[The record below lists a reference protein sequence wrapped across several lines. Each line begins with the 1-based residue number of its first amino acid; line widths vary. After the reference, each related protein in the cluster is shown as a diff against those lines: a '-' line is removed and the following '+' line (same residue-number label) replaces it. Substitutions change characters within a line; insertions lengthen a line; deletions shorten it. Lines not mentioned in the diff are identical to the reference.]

1 MIKSFIKDMVKY
13 MPAQII
19 PAIVGIVSIPIITR
33 LFPPGDYGN
42 YVLIMATIGVLS
54 TLVGWL
60 SMSIIRFY
68 PIYKRDGKLEQFYA
82 NIIKLSIIS
91 IGIISLIFSTILLF
105 TKSYISSNLYFLMWI
120 GILIFILTSFFE
132 ILLHFLR
139 AKQLVSCY
147 SAFKVWESITR
158 IGFAILLIIVFNF
171 GIVGLLWGSILSLT
185 IALPFLW
192 KKGIGK
198 VSLRSNISIPFTLEM
213 ARYSFP
219 LLSGNLAAWILSLS
233 DRYILE
239 FFRGSQEVG
248 IYSASYAVSE
258 KSIMLLATL
267 FMLASGPIS
276 INIWEKE
283 GKKKS
288 QEFVIKLTR
297 YYLIICFPAMIGLSA
312 LARPVIR
319 ILTAQEYY
327 EGYRIIPL
335 VALGAF
341 FLGLQQIFQ
350 AGPIFYK
357 KTNFVMYSIIASCLL
372 NLGLNFLL
380 VPKYG
385 YVAAAIT
392 TLISYV
398 FLLLLMIVIS
408 RKIFIWE
415 FPFKSL
421 IKVVCASGVM
431 GIVVYLVGSSMIL
444 STLLNLIIGIIVGV
458 VVYLLM
464 LFLLRE
470 IRPSEIQAVLD
481 LKNQIFA
488 KNKL

>member
-1 MIKSFIKDMVKY
+1 MIKNLIKDMVKY
-13 MPAQII
+13 LPAQIV

-33 LFPPGDYGN
+33 LFPPSDYGN
-42 YVLIMATIGVLS
+42 YILVMATIGVLS

-91 IGIISLIFSTILLF
+91 IGIISLIFSTIFLF
-105 TKSYISSNLYFLMWI
+105 TKSYISSDLYFLMWI
-120 GILIFILTSFFE
+120 GILIFILKSFFE

-139 AKQLVSCY
+139 VKRQVTWY
-147 SAFKVWESITR
+147 SGFIIWGSITR
-158 IGFAILLIIVFNF
+158 IGFAMLLIIVFNF
-171 GIVGLLWGSILSLT
+171 GIIGLFWGSILSLT
-185 IALPFLW
+185 IVLPFLW

-198 VSLRSNISIPFTLEM
+198 VSLNSNMSIPLTLEM
-213 ARYSFP
+213 AKYSFP
-219 LLSGNLAAWILSLS
+219 LVAGNLAAWILSLS

-239 FFRGSQEVG
+239 FYRGSYEVG
-248 IYSASYAVSE
+248 IYSASYAISE
-258 KSIMLLATL
+258 KSIMLLVTL
-267 FMLASGPIS
+267 FMLASRPIS

-288 QEFVIKLTR
+288 QEFVSKLTR
-297 YYLIICFPAMIGLSA
+297 YYLIICFPAIIGLSV

-341 FLGLQQIFQ
+341 FLGLQQRFQ
-350 AGPIFYK
+350 AGFVFYK
-357 KTNFVMYSIIASCLL
+357 KTHFIMYAIGFSGLV
-372 NLGLNFLL
+372 NLILNFLL
-380 VPKYG
+380 IPEYG
-385 YVAAAIT
+385 YMAAAIT
-392 TLISYV
+392 TFISYV
-398 FLLLLMIVIS
+398 FLLLSMIILS
-408 RKIFIWE
+408 RKLFIWQ

-421 IKVVCASGVM
+421 GNIVCASGVM
-431 GIVVYLVGSSMIL
+431 GIVVYYIGNSLTS
-444 STLLNLIIGIIVGV
+444 STLLNLILSIIVGV

-470 IRPSEIQAVLD
+470 FKPSEIQAVID

-488 KNKL
+488 KKKL